1 MFFIIGSL
9 ELIFIQSTSGHNIED
24 EKQGTVACNRQ
35 VRVQLWELG
44 SQETFF
50 LSFSSHHLWDVG
62 CVISLP
68 ELMGKTPLIVFFVF
82 FSWFLRSCTKTLP
95 VLLGPCDT
103 SERHSNEE
111 MSHRMLNILKI
122 VNSFSSVL
130 AGATLLKL
138 C

>member
-50 LSFSSHHLWDVG
+50 LSFSSLHLWDVG
-62 CVISLP
+62 YVISLS
-68 ELMGKTPLIVFFVF
+68 ELMGKTPLIVFF
-82 FSWFLRSCTKTLP
+82 SWFLRSSTKTLP
-95 VLLGPCDT
+95 VLLRPCDT